1 MMEDIKISYPTP
13 DDLSSVIRDYIHKG
27 DLMNFLHSRGVFYSS
42 IKRDSLAQMAACMLY
57 GYPQLE
63 ELRRMAHNQSSKS
76 ILTGFS
82 LTSEKGFDFAAIY
95 SDYRS
100 HHASSDNDYLFKAI
114 KKQKTDDGEEI
125 YKGEVI
131 YRSKKAGRI
140 EFIKEEKHDITFI
153 ARQTGEKTWL
163 IEVDGNK
170 SGDGK
175 EVQKMIQKIV
185 KEQSVKVN
193 SLTLERLDGN
203 KPIIFFDRLA
213 KEGMNEEWTIKDVT
227 RITIRRPIIEETE
240 DEEDATEISDEH
252 LQGIKQA
259 ILDGKDLRENKF
271 VKSSEK
277 DGYIFSSMTYN
288 FCEKSSQRHIFIRA
302 EFKGNPKIFEV
313 VLEDAGETVPDPDKQ
328 DPKFT
333 IVQSNISNLSDKENY
348 KLRSL
353 FWQNARRIYTELLS
367 SKIIKE
373 VQSKSN

>member
-42 IKRDSLAQMAACMLY
+42 IKRDSLSRMTAYMLY

-82 LTSEKGFDFAAIY
+82 LTSEKEFDFASIY

-100 HHASSDNDYLFKAI
+100 HHASSDKDYLFKAI
-114 KKQKTDDGEEI
+114 QKQKTDDGEEV

-193 SLTLERLDGN
+193 SLTLEGLDGN

-240 DEEDATEISDEH
+240 EDEDATEISDEH

-313 VLEDAGETVPDPDKQ
+313 VLEDAGETMPDPNKQ
-328 DPKFT
+328 DPKLT
-333 IVQSNISNLSDKENY
+333 IVQSNISNLSDKENF

-353 FWQNARRIYTELLS
+353 FWQNARKIYMEVLS
-367 SKIIKE
+367 A
-373 VQSKSN
+373 KSTVKN

>member
-1 MMEDIKISYPTP
+1 MMEDIKINYPTP

-27 DLMNFLHSRGVFYSS
+27 DLMNFLHCRGIFYSS
-42 IKRDSLAQMAACMLY
+42 MKRDTLAQKTASILY

-63 ELRRMAHNQSSKS
+63 ELRRMAHNQSNKS

-82 LTSEKGFDFAAIY
+82 LSSEKEFDFASIY

-100 HHASSDNDYLFKAI
+100 HHASSDKDYLFKAI
-114 KKQKTDDGEEI
+114 SKQKTDEGEEV

-131 YRSKKAGRI
+131 YRSKKAGRV

-153 ARQTGEKTWL
+153 ARKTGNKTWL

-193 SLTLERLDGN
+193 SLTLEELDEN

-213 KEGMNEEWTIKDVT
+213 KEGMNKDWIIKDIT
-227 RITIRRPIIEETE
+227 RITIRRPITEESE
-240 DEEDATEISDEH
+240 DEEETSEISDDH

-288 FCEKSSQRHIFIRA
+288 FCEKSTQRHISIRA

-313 VLEDAGETVPDPDKQ
+313 VLEDMGETVPDPAQQ
-328 DPKFT
+328 DPKLT
-333 IVQSNISNLSDKENY
+333 IVQSNISNLSDKENF
-348 KLRSL
+348 KLRSI
-353 FWQNARRIYTELLS
+353 FWQNARRIYAEVLS
-367 SKIIKE
+367 VKTDSKGTKKE
-373 VQSKSN
+373 